1 MAQQIIDVGAAPNDG
16 EGDPIRTAF
25 IKTNDNF
32 TELFAG
38 GASTNIANGTSNV
51 NILQSANITVGVAGN
66 TITTF
71 ATTGSYTNGIVSA
84 SGNIQAANVRT
95 TGLISASGNIISAA
109 GFRTTNIVSAAGN
122 IVTAGYFVG
131 NFFGNITGNFVVPG
145 SNTQVIFNSSGNA
158 QATAGFTFDSDTNTV
173 ATTGVVSA
181 IGNIAGGNLL
191 TTGLISATST
201 ITSSAN
207 ITGANILTGGLISA
221 TSTITSAA
229 NIAAANVLTG
239 GLISATGNVT
249 GNYFLGNGSQLTGL
263 PELYGNSNVSSFL
276 AAFGTNAISTA
287 GNVTSGNIFV
297 GGVASIGGNIQANYF
312 FGNGSQLTG
321 VQTAAGSYIVN
332 GTSNVAIVSSGGN
345 VSANVGGTSN
355 VVVLASTGQ
364 YITGLISASGNIVS
378 SGNISG
384 GNLSAS
390 GSFTVNSA
398 DGATAIVNGGS
409 NAVGNIGSSSRYFN
423 TVFAQATTAL
433 YADLAE
439 MYLSDASYAPG
450 TVVSFGG
457 DKEITVSTQDADT
470 RVAGVISTR
479 PAYRMNSDLQGEHAL
494 AVALT
499 GRVPCSVVGSVSR
512 GDMMV
517 SAGNGAAR
525 SESKPAM
532 GTVIGKAL
540 EDFDGAQGVIEVV
553 VGRL

>member
-32 TELFAG
+32 TELYAG

-51 NILQSANITVGVAGN
+51 NIEESANVTVGVAGN

-71 ATTGSYTNGIVSA
+71 ATTGLYTNGILSA
-84 SGNIQAANVRT
+84 SGNIQGGNVRT
-95 TGLISASGNIISAA
+95 TGVISASGAITSPT
-109 GFRTTNIVSAAGN
+109 GFRTTNTVSAAGN

-131 NFFGNITGNFVVPG
+131 NFFGNVTGNFVVPG
-145 SNTQVIFNSSGNA
+145 ANTQVIFNSSGNA

-173 ATTGVVSA
+173 ATTGVVSSF
-181 IGNIAGGNLL
+181 GNIIGGNLITGGL
-191 TTGLISATST
+191 ITATGNIISSANISAGNALVSGLISVTST
-201 ITSSAN
+201 VTSAAN
-207 ITGANILTGGLISA
+207 ITGANLLTAGLVSA
-221 TSTITSAA
+221 S
-229 NIAAANVLTG
+229 
-239 GLISATGNVT
+239 GNVT
-249 GNYFLGNGSQLTGL
+249 GSYILGNGSQLTGL
-263 PELYGNSNVSSFL
+263 PALYGNSNVSAFL
-276 AAFGTNAISTA
+276 AAFGTNAISTT
-287 GNVTSGNIFV
+287 GNINSGNIFV
-297 GGVASIGGNIQANYF
+297 SGIASIGGNIQGNYF

-321 VQTAAGSYIVN
+321 IYPAYN
-332 GTSNVAIVSSGGN
+332 DSNV
-345 VSANVGGTSN
+345 TSL
-355 VVVLASTGQ
+355 LASFGSNS
-364 YITGLISASGNIVS
+364 ISTT
-378 SGNISG
+378 GNISSG
-384 GNLSAS
+384 TVSVLGNITGANLLTS
-390 GSFTVNSA
+390 GSLTVNSA

-423 TVFAQATTAL
+423 TMFAKATSAL

-439 MYLSDASYAPG
+439 MYLSDESYIPG

-457 DKEITVSTQDADT
+457 DKEITVSTQDADA

-479 PAYRMNSDLQGEHAL
+479 PAYRMNSAL
-494 AVALT
+494 EGKYVLPVALT
-499 GRVPCSVVGSVSR
+499 GRVPCSVIGTVSR

-525 SESKPAM
+525 SESNPAM

-540 EDFDGAQGVIEVV
+540 EDFDGDRGVIEVV